1 MYRYSEILM
10 CKPLLIYLCK
20 PQIFKNCF
28 VISDV
33 GCTCDSVCKLAAIV
47 GLCHKAVIILNMYF
61 FCFSEPFTSFD
72 CSVQFVQ
79 NNSKNK
85 AHTYCHFNELGK

>member
-1 MYRYSEILM
+1 MQMYRYSEILM

-20 PQIFKNCF
+20 PQILKNCF

-61 FCFSEPFTSFD
+61 FLLFRTFHFIPLLCAV
-72 CSVQFVQ
+72 CVKQFQ
-79 NNSKNK
+79 K
-85 AHTYCHFNELGK
+85 